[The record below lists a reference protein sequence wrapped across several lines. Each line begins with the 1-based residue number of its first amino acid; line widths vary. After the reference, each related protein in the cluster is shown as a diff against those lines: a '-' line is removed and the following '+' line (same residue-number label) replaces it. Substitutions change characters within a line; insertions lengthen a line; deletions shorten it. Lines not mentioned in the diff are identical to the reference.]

1 MHSLTNLLTLI
12 SSTTSIIRWFHE
24 TSEGTFENMGLIF
37 KTTDYFLNELEIRR
51 SIIWNS
57 DFNMK
62 NQILS
67 ALETFS
73 SVFLLWSEKYR
84 YEIQNFE
91 SGTENFQNISIDAL
105 IGRLNRWLGE
115 FRQLK

>member
-1 MHSLTNLLTLI
+1 
-12 SSTTSIIRWFHE
+12 
-24 TSEGTFENMGLIF
+24 MGLIF
-37 KTTDYFLNELEIRR
+37 KTTDYFLNELESRM

-67 ALETFS
+67 AIETFS
-73 SVFLLWSEKYR
+73 SVFLLWSEQYW

-91 SGTENFQNISIDAL
+91 SGNENFQNISIDAL
-105 IGRLNRWLGE
+105 ISRLNTWLGE
-115 FRQLK
+115 LRQLK